1 MRGSYKLKDW
11 EAEKWKREFLRFIK
25 RLETFKSEDENIYL
39 TSFDLCPS
47 NVVDILE
54 LLGWEQTDFD
64 FSGWREQDT
73 WYNFAHPDY
82 DFEIGFF
89 YCGFTFEMYLYRK
102 EDE

>member
-1 MRGSYKLKDW
+1 MRGSYSLKDW

-25 RLETFKSEDENIYL
+25 RLETFKNENIDL

-54 LLGWEQTDFD
+54 LLGWEQGDFD
-64 FSGWREQDT
+64 SNGWEQDT
-73 WYNFAHPDY
+73 WYDFAHPDY
-82 DFEIGFF
+82 DFEVVFF
-89 YCGFTFEMYLYRK
+89 YCGYTFQMYLSRK